1 MHPQSRHLRI
11 DDLHDMIRM
20 HQPTP
25 PVMFMCQPPRLRLR
39 DERHS
44 PLSQSG
50 CGMDWQAP
58 SQYLGAEVLSAIL
71 LGMSPIASPKV
82 ESHHFIGQS
91 RCAAPDGP
99 RTLLAVAG

>member
-1 MHPQSRHLRI
+1 
-11 DDLHDMIRM
+11 
-20 HQPTP
+20 
-25 PVMFMCQPPRLRLR
+25 
-39 DERHS
+39 
-44 PLSQSG
+44 
-50 CGMDWQAP
+50 MDWKAP